1 MRVRLFHKE
10 HKLPFYSCVEHKK
23 TKQMLIFFARNVKR
37 GVLKLR
43 YTYNGQF
50 CSKLE
55 NVFGH
60 LIFKNKAFIIKCIF
74 PQLSINYVT
83 R

>member
-1 MRVRLFHKE
+1 
-10 HKLPFYSCVEHKK
+10 
-23 TKQMLIFFARNVKR
+23 MLILFARNVKSS
-37 GVLKLR
+37 VLKLR
-43 YTYNGQF
+43 CTYNGQL

-60 LIFKNKAFIIKCIF
+60 LISKNNAFIIKCIF
-74 PQLSINYVT
+74 TQLSINYVT